1 MAKNFFLIVDTETTQ
16 DEKVADFGAV
26 VCDKKGNIV
35 AQCGVLVKDIFDN
48 PSEHPLFFDSKQP
61 AGALWSRSDADRRYK
76 MYTEML
82 NGGSRMLASVA
93 AINRWLA
100 RVNVQYNSPILTAYN
115 KSFDV
120 GKCRNT
126 DIDLDMFQRQFCLW
140 YAAYTI
146 FAHTAKYREAV
157 LALHAFNNP
166 TVLGNMTFKTNA
178 ETMARFLTGNLEM
191 LDEPHTALE
200 DAKDYELPILV
211 ACLKKWSVRKLL
223 TETKPYVWKDCQ
235 VKDWFTA
242 SK

>member
-16 DEKVADFGAV
+16 DNLVADFGAV
-26 VCDKKGNIV
+26 VCDKKGNILT
-35 AQCGVLVKDIFDN
+35 QCGVMVDGIFGEAN
-48 PSEHPLFFDSKQP
+48 HPLFFDSNLP
-61 AGALWSRSDADRRYK
+61 PDALWGKRDADVRLARYK
-76 MYTEML
+76 KML
-82 NGGSRMLASVA
+82 SGGSRMLASVG

-100 RVNVQYNSPILTAYN
+100 RVNVQYNPILTAYN

-146 FAHTAKYREAV
+146 FAHTPKYREAV

-166 TVLGNMTFKTNA
+166 TALGNMTFKTNA

-223 TETKPYVWKDCQ
+223 SDVKPYVWKDCQ
-235 VKDWFTA
+235 VKDWFMA